1 MNAQEKKQ
9 KIYWR
14 FFKKSLDNFF
24 YLLYIIIKINKG
36 KVGKGCER
44 NIKNDGKYFEWKG
57 E

>member
-9 KIYWR
+9 KICWR